1 MKGVFSSIGQER
13 LFDAVVENL
22 GQLGYTN
29 ELLQKQYSFVDYF
42 EPTRPERIVPVAAF
56 GQTPQSYD
64 SACIAVLVPNGVSGV
79 NLVHQCRALG
89 APIAFEVRDDAVV
102 NWRVG
107 RDLGR
112 SKELLRIGPGQIDQV
127 FENRRSDWSA
137 QDVLRRK
144 GIAFALG
151 PRQLD
156 FIDLGLI
163 PAIEIQIKQKL
174 DRLLREV
181 VADALKLLGKKAHS
195 PEELKGVYRLIFRFL
210 ASKILHD
217 RGVNHFRRFSA
228 STPRVQILDAVAKHY
243 GEETTVPSHQGLQ
256 DLVASSIWTELDFRN
271 LSVEVLA
278 YVYEHTFVADEARK
292 NLGTHGTP
300 PSVAR
305 YIVHQLPFERFA
317 EDRRKTVEPFCGH
330 GVFLVAALQRLR
342 ELLPATVDAKER
354 HKYFV
359 RMLQGFEIDRFALEV
374 ARLCL
379 MLADFPNSNGWK
391 LREGDLLTS
400 QKFADTLASTRI
412 VISNPPFEDF
422 TEAEKL
428 THPSLTSVHKP
439 VELLNR
445 LFEGL
450 PADAVL
456 GLVLPSR
463 FLDGSGYSD
472 ARETMARRF
481 QSIQIVS
488 LPDGIFENSDME
500 TVLLLGT
507 EPRNDPARKLRIG
520 FTHVAEKDRSAFL
533 NEYGFTWRDEAQR
546 TAADARV
553 SLNVVALRELW
564 ERLGSSERLGN
575 FVKIHKGVEWITS
588 DTEDRVS
595 DVPKKDFRLGVYS
608 ADGLLA
614 FEQPKTRYSYFHRDR
629 RRPRAPGGFDLP
641 WDEPKVFVNVARISR
656 GPWRIAAFADPSDL
670 IANKRFFAVWPTRP
684 WTLNAIAGF
693 LNGAIANAYVAAHD
707 LQRDVRIRTLKNIP
721 LPAWTDAD
729 IKTLGRLVSEY
740 GRVGGHDGKRAK
752 EALLAID
759 AFILKGYD
767 LPPRVERELLNLFSG
782 IQRPVPFEFVE
793 YFPEEFTS
801 NIPLWMF
808 LSADY
813 KKCTA
818 KNLLRQI
825 PAITDPALIAAFDEV
840 AQ

>member
-1 MKGVFSSIGQER
+1 MRILGGKGNRER
-13 LFDAVVENL
+13 RS
-22 GQLGYTN
+22 
-29 ELLQKQYSFVDYF
+29 QKTSCRATTSRRP
-42 EPTRPERIVPVAAF
+42 PTRYERSH
-56 GQTPQSYD
+56 TRK
-64 SACIAVLVPNGVSGV
+64 V
-79 NLVHQCRALG
+79 NLCIIQVL
-89 APIAFEVRDDAVV
+89 
-102 NWRVG
+102 
-107 RDLGR
+107 R
-112 SKELLRIGPGQIDQV
+112 SK
-127 FENRRSDWSA
+127 
-137 QDVLRRK
+137 
-144 GIAFALG
+144 GITFALG

-163 PAIEIQIKQKL
+163 PALELQIKQKL

-210 ASKILHD
+210 ASKVLHD
-217 RGVNHFRRFSA
+217 RGIDHFRRFSA
-228 STPRVQILDAVAKHY
+228 STPHGQILDAVAKHY
-243 GEETTVPSHQGLQ
+243 GEETTAPSHQGLQ

-271 LSVEVLA
+271 VSVEVLA
-278 YVYEHTFVADEARK
+278 YVYENTFVTDEARK

-317 EDRRKTVEPFCGH
+317 EDRRKTAEPFCGH

-342 ELLPATVDAKER
+342 ELLPATADAKER

-359 RMLQGFEIDRFALEV
+359 RMLQGFEIDQFAREV

-391 LREGDLLTS
+391 LREGDLLRS
-400 QKFADTLASTRI
+400 QKFANSLASTRI

-428 THPSLTSVHKP
+428 TYPALTSAHKP

-445 LFEGL
+445 LFERL
-450 PADAVL
+450 PAEAVL

-472 ARETMARRF
+472 ARTTMARRF
-481 QSIQIVS
+481 QSVQIVS
-488 LPDGIFENSDME
+488 LPDGIFEKSDME

-507 EPRNDPARKLRIG
+507 EPRTDPARKLRIG
-520 FTHVAEKDRSAFL
+520 FTHVAKKDRSTFL
-533 NEYGFTWRDEAQR
+533 NEYGFTWRDQTLRTEDEAR
-546 TAADARV
+546 A
-553 SLNVVALRELW
+553 SFNVVSLRELW
-564 ERLGSSERLGN
+564 EKLSAFPRVGVVAE
-575 FVKIHKGVEWITS
+575 IHKGVEWTGSSDSEYYIS
-588 DTEDRVS
+588 DTPRRG
-595 DVPKKDFRLGVYS
+595 FRLGVRS
-608 ADGLLA
+608 AHRLMA
-614 FEQPKTRYSYFHRDR
+614 FQVPETEYLCFERKHER
-629 RRPRAPGGFDLP
+629 RGYGWR
-641 WDEPKVFVNVARISR
+641 WDEPKVFVNVAPISR
-656 GPWRIAAFADPSDL
+656 GPWRIAAFSGPSDL
-670 IANKRFFAVWPTRP
+670 IANKRFFAVWPTKP
-684 WTLNAIAGF
+684 WTLKAIAGF
-693 LNGAIANAYVAAHD
+693 LNSAIANAYVAAHD
-707 LQRDVRIRTLKNIP
+707 LKRDVRKHTLENIP
-721 LPAWTDAD
+721 LPAWADAD
-729 IKTLGRLVSEY
+729 IKALGGLVSEY

-752 EALLAID
+752 EVLLAID

-767 LPPRVERELLNLFSG
+767 LPPRLERELLNLFSG
-782 IQRPVPFEFVE
+782 VQRPVPFEFVE

-825 PAITDPALIAAFDEV
+825 PAITDPALIAGFDEV